1 MKIKNYEFSN
11 SKVSKD
17 TTIISI
23 NDLHSNKKTLLK
35 KYLKILK
42 TIEKE
47 NADYVA
53 FVGDILD
60 DSKNIDNNLHL
71 FFNSLASIVNKVVVV
86 KGNHDDLTKRL
97 DFNKSL
103 KWVEYVNNDFFDKI
117 NLIRNVFVLNNKNLY
132 IKDCNI
138 NFIGLYLN
146 GYKHYELAKEDE
158 RDFIKEVN
166 NHFPNHFSSNY
177 YNVLLCHSP
186 QNVMNSK
193 IINKIELL
201 NTINL
206 IISGH
211 MHNGLIPYWLEKYVD
226 LFLKLINDEY
236 YKNRGLLSPSLEK
249 FPCLTRGEIDFNG
262 IKGIIGSP
270 LTTISED
277 KTVLSKIVNS
287 PLGVPA
293 AINKIKILKR

>member
-1 MKIKNYEFSN
+1 MKIKKYEFSN

-60 DSKNIDNNLHL
+60 DSKNIDNRLYL

-97 DFNKSL
+97 DFHKNL
-103 KWVEYVNNDFFDKI
+103 KWIEFVNNDFFEKI
-117 NLIRNVFVLNNKNLY
+117 NSIRNVYVLNNKNLY
-132 IKDCNI
+132 IKDYNI

-146 GYKHYELAKEDE
+146 GYKHYELKKENE
-158 RDFIKEVN
+158 GDFIKEAN
-166 NHFPNHFSSNY
+166 NHFPNHFPSNY
-177 YNVLLCHSP
+177 YNILLCHSP

-193 IINKIELL
+193 ITNKIELL

-206 IISGH
+206 ILSGH
-211 MHNGLIPYWLEKYVD
+211 MHNGLIPYWLERYAN

-236 YKNRGLLSPSLEK
+236 YKNRGLIKSVFRKISLFNE
-249 FPCLTRGEIDFNG
+249 RGN
-262 IKGIIGSP
+262 
-270 LTTISED
+270 
-277 KTVLSKIVNS
+277 
-287 PLGVPA
+287 
-293 AINKIKILKR
+293 